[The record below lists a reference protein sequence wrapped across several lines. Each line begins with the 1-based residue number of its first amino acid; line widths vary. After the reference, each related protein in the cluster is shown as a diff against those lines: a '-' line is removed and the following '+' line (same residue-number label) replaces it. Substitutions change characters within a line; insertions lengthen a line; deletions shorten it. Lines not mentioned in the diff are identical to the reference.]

1 MAGPR
6 DTNSITRT
14 QYYFFYSWLC
24 SPPSCLHFQAD
35 CTLVE
40 ARWHLAVTG
49 LRTLCPLRSPRRKLE
64 VVILSTGSRKG
75 PRFESCWLDC
85 VTCQP
90 LSSYRECGIGWSD
103 GPSQCHK
110 FTSGAEGRISS
121 TQTVS
126 FQTEGFP
133 KEN

>member
-14 QYYFFYSWLC
+14 QYYFFYSWLF

-49 LRTLCPLRSPRRKLE
+49 LRTICPLRSPRRKLE
-64 VVILSTGSRKG
+64 VVILSTASRKG
-75 PRFESCWLDC
+75 PD
-85 VTCQP
+85 
-90 LSSYRECGIGWSD
+90 LSLVGLI
-103 GPSQCHK
+103 
-110 FTSGAEGRISS
+110 
-121 TQTVS
+121 VS
-126 FQTEGFP
+126 HANPYPVIMNVG
-133 KEN
+133 